1 MKFGIFYELSVPKPW
16 DRESERRVFLNA
28 LEQVELADQLG
39 FDQVWA
45 VEHHFLEEYSHCS
58 APEIFLTACAMRT
71 KHIRVGHGVMLV
83 LPPFNHP
90 VRCAER
96 AASLDI
102 VSGGRLEFGTG
113 RSTTWTE
120 LGGFGVDPD
129 VTKDMWDEAVHAIPR
144 MWLQD
149 EFSWEGKYFR
159 CPPRNVIPKPYQ
171 RPHPPIWVAVSSP
184 ETAVQAGE
192 RGIGC
197 LGVSI
202 GTPQEQEERVK
213 QYRHVLRTACNPV
226 GEFVNEQV
234 NTLNW
239 LYCDENPEEAARWGK
254 KLLYTFN
261 YLANQFV
268 AIKQAYP
275 TRSYSTPGL
284 IFSLRRES
292 ATEGGD
298 ARITPGLA
306 VGDPDHVIK
315 AMKRWESTGVDRV
328 CFLLNANEVIPQDKV
343 LNSLRTFAQYV
354 MPEFKHS
361 TSHPHTP
368 PQPGPRPAAPAA
380 AD

>member
-16 DRESERRVFLNA
+16 DRESERRVFMNA

-71 KHIRVGHGVMLV
+71 KNIRIGHGVMLV

-90 VRCAER
+90 IRCAER

-102 VSGGRLEFGTG
+102 FSGGRLEFGTG

-120 LGGFGVDPD
+120 LGGFRADPD
-129 VTKDMWDEAVHAIPR
+129 LTKDMWDEAVHAIPQ
-144 MWLQD
+144 MWMKD
-149 EFSWEGKYFR
+149 VFSWEGKYFSA
-159 CPPRNVIPKPYQ
+159 PPRNVLPKPYQ

-184 ETAVQAGE
+184 ETAIQAAE

-202 GTPQEQEERVK
+202 GSPQEQEERVK
-213 QYRHVLRTACNPV
+213 KYHHVLQTACNPV
-226 GEFVNEQV
+226 GAFVNEQV

-239 LYCDENPEEAARWGK
+239 LYCDENPQEAARWGK
-254 KLLYTFN
+254 KLIYTFN

-275 TRSYSTPGL
+275 TKSYTTPGL

-292 ATEGGD
+292 TTASGE
-298 ARITPGLA
+298 ANISPGLGL
-306 VGDPDHVIK
+306 GDPDHLIQ

-328 CFLLNANEVIPQDKV
+328 CFLLNANEVIPQEKV
-343 LNSLRTFAQYV
+343 LNSLRTFARYV
-354 MPEFKHS
+354 MPEFKNS
-361 TSHPHTP
+361 TLRVSA
-368 PQPGPRPAAPAA
+368 PQPEAVAA